1 MMNKLKEKYFS
12 PVPAAVKRL
21 LLIIKA
27 GATAAAG
34 TAYVNDNPQLAM
46 WILVGLGVINEILQ
60 LTE

>member
-12 PVPAAVKRL
+12 PVPPAVKRL

-27 GATAAAG
+27 AGAAAA
-34 TAYVNDNPQLAM
+34 TSAYVNDNPELGMLILAG
-46 WILVGLGVINEILQ
+46 IGAINEVLQ